1 MKNVVVRL
9 VLLMFSVAGFAAD
22 RPATPEI
29 NPPSNGEEWLK
40 LSSTEKLFWSVGYA
54 QGYTE
59 ALSKID
65 VTPGPT
71 SPCASLAVRTE
82 RQTSTSGK
90 LSGFELVSSLER
102 FYSEPAN
109 TVIPLG
115 SAIRI
120 SLLQAGGKDAVTIQE
135 LIDTA
140 RVLEIQASARPR
152 Q

>member
-1 MKNVVVRL
+1 MKKLVVGL

-22 RPATPEI
+22 RPAAPEI
-29 NPPSNGEEWLK
+29 NPPTNGDEWLK
-40 LSSTEKLFWSVGYA
+40 LNSSEKLFWSVGYA

-65 VTPGPT
+65 VTSGPT
-71 SPCASLAVRTE
+71 SPCASLAERTE

-90 LSGFELVSSLER
+90 LTGFELVSTLER
-102 FYSEPAN
+102 FYSDPAN
-109 TVIPLG
+109 TVIPIG

-140 RVLEIQASARPR
+140 RVLGMAAAKK
-152 Q
+152 